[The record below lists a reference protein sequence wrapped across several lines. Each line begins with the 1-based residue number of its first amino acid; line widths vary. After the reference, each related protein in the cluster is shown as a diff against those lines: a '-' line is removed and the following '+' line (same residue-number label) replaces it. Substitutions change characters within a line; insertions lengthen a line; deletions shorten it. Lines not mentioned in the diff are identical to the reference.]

1 MPLAMTSKTR
11 IRAALVAI
19 AVAFTTHFAAMTP
32 STAIAKEAAETS
44 DAATV
49 RAIESLVE
57 GKLKAEEPGAAILV
71 ARNGKVIFR
80 RAYGMANVET
90 KTPLKPDDVF
100 RIGSVTKQFT
110 AVAILMLADEGKLS
124 VSDEITKYLPDFP
137 TRGKRITIEHLL
149 THTSGIRGY
158 TEMPDFQKTINER
171 VSVNAMIDR
180 FKNEQLQFDPGT
192 RWSYSNSGYFLLG
205 AIVEKV
211 SGMDYAAFM
220 AKRIFIP
227 LEMKD
232 TAYEGVER
240 SGKKRVEGYTKAE
253 RFAVDG
259 PIDMSQPYAAGAL
272 VSTVDDLLVWN
283 NAITA
288 GKLLKPQTWKA
299 AFTPFTLADGSKTT
313 YGYGWQ
319 INKFQ
324 GKNTIEHGGG
334 INGFASNGVRFPDEG
349 VFVAVLKN
357 AIGNANMTA
366 ATEQK
371 IISIA
376 IGKPLPEYKA
386 ISLDNAALDKHIG
399 TYKVD
404 EKITRTIVRE
414 GNQLFSQRTGAPRF
428 PITPASATTFFAP
441 DGLAT
446 LAFETDA
453 AGETTHVVVTDARST
468 NRNQRIS
475 KTPPA
480 GRIAILLSAIVL
492 DQYIGNYEL
501 APNFVLAVSRNG
513 EKFVI
518 QATGQGPLEFFAESE
533 NKFFARDVDAQVKF
547 NKDASGKVN
556 ELILYQ
562 GGRETPGKRT
572 K

>member
-1 MPLAMTSKTR
+1 MRLAFMPVMKIRGLICAFAVVLASATTTIFPLA
-11 IRAALVAI
+11 AN
-19 AVAFTTHFAAMTP
+19 
-32 STAIAKEAAETS
+32 AKETTESADPGVA
-44 DAATV
+44 
-49 RAIESLVE
+49 RAIEAVLD
-57 GKLKAEEPGAAILV
+57 GKFKADEPGAAVLV
-71 ARNGKVIFR
+71 ARNGKVVFR
-80 RAYGMANVET
+80 RAYGAANIET
-90 KTPLKPDDVF
+90 KTPLKPDDIF

-110 AVAILMLADEGKLS
+110 AVGILMLADEGKLS
-124 VSDEITKYLPDFP
+124 VSDDITKYLPDFP
-137 TRGKRITIEHLL
+137 AQGKRITIEHLL

-158 TEMPDFQKTINER
+158 TDMPDFQKTINKR
-171 VSVNAMIDR
+171 VAINEMIDR
-180 FKNEQLQFDPGT
+180 FKNEPLQFDPGT
-192 RWSYSNSGYFLLG
+192 RWAYSNSGYFLLG
-205 AIVEKV
+205 AIIEKV

-220 AKRIFIP
+220 AKRVFIP
-227 LEMKD
+227 LGMND
-232 TAYEGVER
+232 TAYEGHER
-240 SGKKRVEGYTKAE
+240 NNKKRVEGYTKADQFKLDE
-253 RFAVDG
+253 L
-259 PIDMSQPYAAGAL
+259 IDMSQPYAAGAL
-272 VSTVDDLLVWN
+272 LSTVDDLLVWN

-349 VFVAVLKN
+349 VFVAVLNN

-366 ATEQK
+366 AMEQK
-371 IISIA
+371 IIGIA
-376 IGKPLPEYKA
+376 MGKPLPEYKA
-386 ISLDNAALDKHIG
+386 ISLDNAVLDKHIG

-404 EKITRTIVRE
+404 DKITRTIVRE
-414 GNQLFSQRTGAPRF
+414 GNQLFSQRTGAQRF
-428 PITPASATTFFAP
+428 PITPASVTTFFAP

-446 LAFETDA
+446 LTFETDA
-453 AGETTHVVVTDARST
+453 GGETTHVVVTDARST
-468 NRNQRIS
+468 NRNQRVS
-475 KTPPA
+475 KTPPVRTSIKLA
-480 GRIAILLSAIVL
+480 DSVL

-513 EKFVI
+513 EKFVV
-518 QATGQGPLEFFAESE
+518 QATGQGPLEFFAENES
-533 NKFFARDVDAQVKF
+533 KFFARDVDAQVKF
-547 NKDASGKVN
+547 NKDVSGKVN